1 MPITIKYLPQ
11 PDIRP
16 LGESGKERYVLNED
30 YSFAFYNREGLQALT
45 IMKGFK
51 YDGASVPRWAMALI
65 GFERDGV
72 HRAASLVHDWLYVNE
87 GVVYNHN
94 TSEDKNYTYNRHE
107 ADTIFLKGMEYHGIK
122 SWHTRIAYITVRGLG
137 WIKRRF

>member
-1 MPITIKYLPQ
+1 MPITIKHLPQ

-16 LGESGKERYVLNED
+16 LGESGDERYILNQD

-87 GVVYNHN
+87 GKILEYVY
-94 TSEDKNYTYNRHE
+94 DRHE

-122 SWHTRIAYITVRGLG
+122 SWHARIAYIAVRGLG
-137 WIKRRF
+137 WVKRRFVW

>member
-72 HRAASLVHDWLYVNE
+72 HRAASLVHDWLYVNGGRVDE
-87 GVVYNHN
+87 NDVNL
-94 TSEDKNYTYNRHE
+94 TYIYDRHE
-107 ADTIFLKGMEYHGIK
+107 ADTIFLKAMEYHGIK
-122 SWHTRIAYITVRGLG
+122 SWHARIAYIAVRISG
-137 WIKRRF
+137 RFVW